1 MRFFEGI
8 EVNQLKYR
16 AKNENVVG
24 HVAALFTI
32 LVWGTTFV
40 STKVLLVDFSPIEIL
55 FIRFVMGLL
64 ALFLIAPKLTRWMG
78 WRHERLFMLAGLFGV
93 TLYYLLEN
101 IALTGTLATNVGVI
115 VSVSPFFT
123 AMLERLVN
131 KGNSLSAQFILGFV
145 LAMAGICLI
154 SFSESGFTFSF
165 SGDVL
170 ALCAALVW
178 ACYSVCMTRISKLG
192 LPTVRAT
199 RRVFEYGVLFMI
211 PALPL
216 LGFSLDATALT
227 EPVNLGNL
235 LFLGLGASAACFVTW
250 NFSVKRLGAVV
261 TSVYIYLVP
270 VITALASWIVL
281 GEQLTGIAWFGV
293 ALTIAGLFVSQG
305 AEFLKARKQQV

>member
-1 MRFFEGI
+1 M
-8 EVNQLKYR
+8 NQLKYR

-145 LAMAGICLI
+145 LAMA
-154 SFSESGFTFSF
+154 
-165 SGDVL
+165 
-170 ALCAALVW
+170 
-178 ACYSVCMTRISKLG
+178 
-192 LPTVRAT
+192 
-199 RRVFEYGVLFMI
+199 
-211 PALPL
+211 
-216 LGFSLDATALT
+216 
-227 EPVNLGNL
+227 
-235 LFLGLGASAACFVTW
+235 
-250 NFSVKRLGAVV
+250 
-261 TSVYIYLVP
+261 
-270 VITALASWIVL
+270 
-281 GEQLTGIAWFGV
+281 
-293 ALTIAGLFVSQG
+293 
-305 AEFLKARKQQV
+305 EFA